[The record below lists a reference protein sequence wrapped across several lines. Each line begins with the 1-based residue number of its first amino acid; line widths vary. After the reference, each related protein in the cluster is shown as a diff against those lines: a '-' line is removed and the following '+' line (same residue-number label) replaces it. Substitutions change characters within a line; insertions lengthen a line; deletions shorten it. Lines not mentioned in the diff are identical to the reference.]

1 MEQDLSGTYEVVLPI
16 TLDAAA
22 GPVTEGGTVDLDHED
37 AALFLS
43 RGFVRKPGNP
53 LPPATSTALAE
64 TPGAPAMGPTPP
76 PGLDRLD
83 DATRAVL
90 ASAGFDSD
98 EKVRAASDDDLL
110 KVDGIGPGRLKQIRT
125 DVAGA

>member
-16 TLDAAA
+16 TLDAAK
-22 GPVTEGGTVDLDHED
+22 GPEAPGGTVDLGHED

-64 TPGAPAMGPTPP
+64 TPGAPAMTPMPP

-83 DATRAVL
+83 AATRAVL
-90 ASAGFDSD
+90 ASAGFDTD
-98 EKVRAASDDDLL
+98 EKVRAASDQDLQAI
-110 KVDGIGPGRLKQIRT
+110 DGIGPGRLKQIRA

>member
-1 MEQDLSGTYEVVLPI
+1 MDQNLSGTYEVVLPI

-22 GPVTEGGTVDLDHED
+22 GPVTEGGTVDLGHED

-43 RGFVRKPGNP
+43 RGFVRRPGNP
-53 LPPATSTALAE
+53 VPPATSTALAE
-64 TPGAPAMGPTPP
+64 TPGVSAAGAQ

-83 DATRAVL
+83 DATRAAL

-98 EKVRAASDDDLL
+98 DKVRAASDQDLQSI
-110 KVDGIGPGRLKQIRT
+110 DGIGPGRLKQIRA